1 MNVTYA
7 FFLHNY
13 AEKNRWYTTVKKL
26 LAEGDN
32 WR

>member
-1 MNVTYA
+1 MNVTCG
-7 FFLHNY
+7 FFLHIC
-13 AEKNRWYTTVKKL
+13 ARKNRWYTTVKKL

>member
-7 FFLHNY
+7 FSLHIC

-26 LAEGDN
+26 LARDDN
-32 WR
+32 